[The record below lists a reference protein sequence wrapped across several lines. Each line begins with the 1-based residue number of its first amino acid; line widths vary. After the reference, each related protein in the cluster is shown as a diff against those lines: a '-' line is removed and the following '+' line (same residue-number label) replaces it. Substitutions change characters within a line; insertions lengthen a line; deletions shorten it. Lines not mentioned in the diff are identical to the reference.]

1 LFESGWLLDDVL
13 DLSFD
18 QITLVARCIV
28 RHKAKMLNMVFEPIA
43 QGLTGVKIGKNGKV
57 RQNTNTSPGTQRKL
71 KQTGAS
77 PQVQDQM
84 LISRLGSL
92 GIDVK

>member
-1 LFESGWLLDDVL
+1 LDDVL
-13 DLSFD
+13 DMSFQ

-43 QGLTGVKIGKNGKV
+43 QGLSGVKGNKGKG
-57 RQNTNTSPGTQRKL
+57 RPSTTGPRTQQKL
-71 KQTGAS
+71 KKTGANA
-77 PQVQDQM
+77 QVQDQM

>member
-1 LFESGWLLDDVL
+1 MFESGWLLDDVL
-13 DLSFD
+13 DLTFD

-43 QGLTGVKIGKNGKV
+43 QGLSGAKIGKNGKII
-57 RQNTNTSPGTQRKL
+57 QKTNESAGTQRKL
-71 KQTGAS
+71 KATGAS

>member
-1 LFESGWLLDDVL
+1 M
-13 DLSFD
+13 SFQ

-28 RHKAKMLNMVFEPIA
+28 RHKAKML
-43 QGLTGVKIGKNGKV
+43 TGP
-57 RQNTNTSPGTQRKL
+57 RTQQKL
-71 KQTGAS
+71 KKMGANA
-77 PQVQDQM
+77 QVQDQM

>member
-1 LFESGWLLDDVL
+1 MFESGWLLDDVL
-13 DLSFD
+13 DLTFD

-43 QGLTGVKIGKNGKV
+43 KGLGGTKLGKNGKV
-57 RQNTNTSPGTQRKL
+57 VQKSNTSPRTQAKL

-77 PQVQDQM
+77 PQARDQM

-92 GIDVK
+92 GVEVK